1 MQKMYVNAH
10 EISDWYFIPSQIEK
24 IMYPFKENS
33 IVDFLKWKKMHIDWE
48 NLSLPCR
55 KKMLLWLKT
64 RLYVHGYMHEET
76 LNFALLVCPY
86 LFAEYVRDMARR
98 SVQHGVSVGIASG

>member
-1 MQKMYVNAH
+1 
-10 EISDWYFIPSQIEK
+10 
-24 IMYPFKENS
+24 
-33 IVDFLKWKKMHIDWE
+33 
-48 NLSLPCR
+48 
-55 KKMLLWLKT
+55 MLLWLKT

-98 SVQHGVSVGIASG
+98 SVQHGVSVGIALG